1 MPAKRRLATT
11 ATVLAVSLAT
21 LFASLALAAS
31 AVPTAATAPATSTTT
46 HSAVLNATVNP
57 NGLSTTY
64 AFQYG
69 TTTNYGSQ
77 TSTRSVGSGSSAVAA
92 QVTVSNL
99 ASGTT
104 YHYRVVAT
112 NPLGTVAGA
121 DVTFTTVAELPVV
134 VLTKPSLVTDSSVTL
149 TGTVNPNGRT
159 TSYTFQY
166 GTTAGY
172 GLQSSPVSLSSGTAT
187 KSVAATVSGLAS
199 GTTYYYRL
207 VATSSAGTSVSGGLA
222 FVTTGNAV
230 APGGPAPVVSQA
242 AAVKITSTSVQL
254 NGAINPEGDPTTW
267 HFEYGLTSSYGL
279 ETTPQTM
286 LGLGIRP
293 INSPITGLRSGTTY
307 YYRLVATSANGLYVG
322 PGLTFTTKA
331 VPPAA
336 PRSFTAT
343 TTHWHGR
350 HGLHLTVSGT
360 LSLPLGVGIG
370 GCTGP
375 VTIRFQRSHPGGPT
389 FMLVHT
395 QIQSDCTYALTTW
408 FSYGHLHGLN
418 HFGITVRFAG
428 NPLVQGTIRQ
438 RTVFICS
445 ATGICTASSTS
456 GSQ

>member
-1 MPAKRRLATT
+1 MTTKTRLATT
-11 ATVLAVSLAT
+11 ATVLAISLAM
-21 LFASLALAAS
+21 LSASLALAAS
-31 AVPTAATAPATSTTT
+31 TVPTAATATATSITT
-46 HSAVLNATVNP
+46 HAAVLNATVNP

-77 TSTRSVGSGSSAVAA
+77 TSTRSGGSGSSAVAV
-92 QVTVSNL
+92 QVAVSNL

-104 YHYRVVAT
+104 YHFRVVAT

-121 DVTFTTVAELPVV
+121 DVTFTTVAELPLV

-166 GTTAGY
+166 GTTGSY

-187 KSVAATVSGLAS
+187 KSVTATVSGLAS

-207 VATSSAGTSVSGGLA
+207 VATSSAGTTVSDGLA

-230 APGGPAPVVSQA
+230 TPGGPAPVVSQA
-242 AAVKITSTSVQL
+242 VAVKITSSSVQL

-293 INSPITGLRSGTTY
+293 INSSITGLRAATTY
-307 YYRLVATSANGLYVG
+307 YYRLVANSANGLYVG
-322 PGLTFTTKA
+322 PGLTFKTKA
-331 VPPAA
+331 APPAA
-336 PRSFTAT
+336 PRGFTVT

-350 HGLHLTVSGT
+350 YGLHVTVSGT
-360 LSLPLGVGIG
+360 LSPSLGVGIG

-375 VTIRFQRSHPGGPT
+375 VTIRFQRSDPSGPT

-395 QIQSDCTYALTTW
+395 QVQSDCTYALTTW
-408 FSYGHLHGLN
+408 FSYGHLHGLK
-418 HFGITVRFAG
+418 HLGTTVTFAG
-428 NPLVQGTIRQ
+428 NPLVQATTRHH
-438 RTVFICS
+438 TVFM
-445 ATGICTASSTS
+445 
-456 GSQ
+456 